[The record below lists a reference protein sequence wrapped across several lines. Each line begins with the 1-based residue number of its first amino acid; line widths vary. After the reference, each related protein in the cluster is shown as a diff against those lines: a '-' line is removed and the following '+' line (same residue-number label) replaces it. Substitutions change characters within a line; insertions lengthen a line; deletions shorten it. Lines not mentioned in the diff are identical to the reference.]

1 MDLSKFGDMERTVI
15 KAFERNDFDKFG
27 VRETCRILAEKYGWS
42 ANAVKTTY
50 GKMKKFG
57 AFELLFPD
65 RFKDLYVPFA
75 TRLKTSNIEKLDEL
89 RKASGKSKQEV
100 VNKLIEDAE

>member
-1 MDLSKFGDMERTVI
+1 
-15 KAFERNDFDKFG
+15 
-27 VRETCRILAEKYGWS
+27 
-42 ANAVKTTY
+42 
-50 GKMKKFG
+50 MKKFG